1 MQTFKLLELEPDFI
15 IVAKAAGQGFH
26 DEQTEQG
33 LKPGL
38 CRLLHEQLLASGESN
53 SEVYPVHRLDKVTSG
68 VLVFARSSAAAALLS
83 EEFAHRRV
91 EKYYLALSDRK
102 PKKKQGSIIGDMVKA
117 RRGTWKLLPQKQA
130 PAKTQFYS
138 HSIADNL
145 RLFCLRPY
153 SGKTHQLR
161 VALKS
166 LASPI
171 CGDSAYGGSQSD
183 KGREFKRVFLH
194 SFLLAFN
201 YQGKNYE
208 YRCLP
213 ELEAGDNSE
222 FYYDWHINDELV
234 EAMRQGFDK
243 FITARELHWSIAQRK
258 PRSKEK

>member
-1 MQTFKLLELEPDFI
+1 MQPFKILKLETDFI
-15 IVAKAAGQGFH
+15 VVAKAAGQGFH
-26 DEQTEQG
+26 DEQTELG
-33 LKPGL
+33 LVPGL
-38 CRLLHEQLLASGESN
+38 CRLLHEYLLASDESN

-68 VLVFARSSAAAALLS
+68 VLVFARSSAAAALLA

-171 CGDSAYGGSQSD
+171 CGDSAYGGSQED

-201 YQGKNYE
+201 YMGQNHE

-213 ELEAGDNSE
+213 ELDAAEASD
-222 FYYDWHINDELV
+222 FYFDWHINDDLI
-234 EAMRQGFDK
+234 EAMRQGFEK
-243 FITARELHWSIAQRK
+243 FTQARDLHWSIAQRK
-258 PRSKEK
+258 PRFREK